1 MTEKRV
7 CALACL
13 SFSMLLTGVAG
24 AQEGAPPAGAA
35 PPMAPA
41 EAAPAESGGAHTHDG
56 FFMRLGLNFGPLM
69 LKYKS
74 EINGTQVGGDLDASG
89 LTIGSDLL
97 LGGTPID
104 GLVIGGA
111 LIYAGTKD
119 PTLKQGGAE
128 TTADGST
135 VFGGIGVFGQYYFD
149 PKEGG
154 HVQLL
159 LGYGAVD
166 FVSSSGQS
174 GGNDPTGLMV
184 GIGGGYDIWLGSEWS
199 FGPFARVLYAPT
211 SVEEGAA
218 KVTANYLFPSIGIG
232 FTLH

>member
-1 MTEKRV
+1 MMEKRV
-7 CALACL
+7 CALACW
-13 SFSMLLTGVAG
+13 SFSMLLTGVAA

-41 EAAPAESGGAHTHDG
+41 QAAPAESGGAHTHDG

-74 EINGTQVGGDLDASG
+74 EVNGTAAGGDMDVSG
-89 LTIGSDLL
+89 LTTGSDIL

-111 LIYAGTKD
+111 LVAAGTSD
-119 PTLKQGGAE
+119 PTVKQGGAE
-128 TTADGST
+128 RTAKGTTI
-135 VFGGIGVFGQYYFD
+135 FGGIGVFGQYYFD
-149 PKEGG
+149 PNAGG

-159 LGYGAVD
+159 LGYGFVD
-166 FVSSSGQS
+166 FVDEDGAS
-174 GGNDPTGLMV
+174 GGNDPAGPML
-184 GIGGGYDIWLGSEWS
+184 GIGGGYDFWIGSEWS
-199 FGPFARVLYAPT
+199 IGPFARVLYAST
-211 SVEEGAA
+211 SVEKGNQ
-218 KVTANYLFPSIGIG
+218 KVTANYLLPSIGVA